1 MTIPTLP
8 WEFYS
13 FTWEWIQYL
22 AFWTQFISLIKCI
35 LNSILLSPDISMRI
49 SFYFSD
55 NIQSEI
61 GKFFWYFSS
70 WIFFVRLLTHSHEV
84 HSVFIYPFMV
94 IKVYVYLP
102 FGFLNFF
109 YIHCPF
115 DALPP
120 CPFIPFCSFATY
132 SSTFLS
138 CRQVLYYCY
147 IVRNE

>member
-1 MTIPTLP
+1 MFMTIPTLP

-109 YIHCPF
+109 IFIVLLMPF
-115 DALPP
+115 LHVSSSS
-120 CPFIPFCSFATY
+120 FVLLLHILQLFCLAGK
-132 SSTFLS
+132 
-138 CRQVLYYCY
+138 CY
-147 IVRNE
+147 TIVI